1 MNCSQYKHAAPALV
15 SCVPVKRSLVVQPST
30 SLLEKAP
37 CLSSYYMRLYGMDI
51 VSSMKALPINHAIR
65 GAIEQVSLYYN
76 FRRKPA

>member
-1 MNCSQYKHAAPALV
+1 
-15 SCVPVKRSLVVQPST
+15 
-30 SLLEKAP
+30 
-37 CLSSYYMRLYGMDI
+37 MRLYGMDI